1 MKKLIYFP
9 FALFI
14 ILMAVSCKKDD
25 SVKPISPPPSSD
37 SMATVSL
44 VNNSGT
50 AYEVAFDGM
59 TKYTVDM
66 HANGRQAI
74 QVKAGTYNVQ
84 VYPTGT
90 YASHTIAW
98 SGLAPVISA
107 RAFFSNVLIKPADQ
121 QNLLIY

>member
-25 SVKPISPPPSSD
+25 SVTQIPPPPSD
-37 SMATVSL
+37 SMATISL
-44 VNNSGT
+44 VNNSGI

-66 HANGRQAI
+66 QANGRQAI
-74 QVKAGTYNVQ
+74 KVKAGTYSVQ

-90 YASHTIAW
+90 YASHTISW

-107 RAFFSNVLIKPADQ
+107 RAFFSNVLIKPGDQ